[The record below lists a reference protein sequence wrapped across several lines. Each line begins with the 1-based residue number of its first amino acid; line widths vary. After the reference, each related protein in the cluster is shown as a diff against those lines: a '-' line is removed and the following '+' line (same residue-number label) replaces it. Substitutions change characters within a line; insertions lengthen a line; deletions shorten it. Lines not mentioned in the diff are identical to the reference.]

1 MGACRVLEMAGCCME
16 QTACRQC
23 GDRANRD
30 KSRNQKKMTAGIEA
44 TDLSQDSGH
53 HRPALEFLMG
63 VPSMTNG
70 L

>member
-1 MGACRVLEMAGCCME
+1 
-16 QTACRQC
+16 
-23 GDRANRD
+23 
-30 KSRNQKKMTAGIEA
+30 MTAGIEA